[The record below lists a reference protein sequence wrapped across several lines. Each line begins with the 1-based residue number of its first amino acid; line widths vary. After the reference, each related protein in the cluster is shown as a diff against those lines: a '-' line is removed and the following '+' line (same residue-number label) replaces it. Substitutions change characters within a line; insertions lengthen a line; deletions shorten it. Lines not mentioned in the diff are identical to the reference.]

1 MSLHIN
7 RFVDRVKAA
16 DSRTQRE
23 VTLTLSEAKDL
34 HADITKLLNAVA
46 ELQSIAIKSKKSDE
60 TVEVQLDGGD
70 F

>member
-23 VTLTLSEAKDL
+23 VTLTLNEAKDL

-46 ELQSIAIKSKKSDE
+46 ELQSIAIKSKKTDE
-60 TVEVQLDGGD
+60 TVEIQLDGGD